1 MPVVSKIQIISVCTT
16 LWSVSSCCKWQS
28 CSRPVYLHAR
38 CRRAGLN
45 CCCSLTWPWEHHV
58 WTWWKCDETKISCS
72 NLYLSASHTAASQEN
87 LETLSEQKRP
97 EILRVD
103 VIITG
108 SHNQWPLHSCRLYPG
123 MQSNSLAA
131 NPYTCALHRWLT
143 ACFTSTDHHVKCLI
157 YIFFIVLVYKI

>member
-1 MPVVSKIQIISVCTT
+1 MISVIMLQMTKLLQASLFACQMPACRSELLLQPYMT
-16 LWSVSSCCKWQS
+16 LRAPRQNLVKMWRDKDQLLQPVPLCQSYSCI
-28 CSRPVYLHAR
+28 P
-38 CRRAGLN
+38 G
-45 CCCSLTWPWEHHV
+45 
-58 WTWWKCDETKISCS
+58 KC
-72 NLYLSASHTAASQEN
+72 

-131 NPYTCALHRWLT
+131 NPYTCAVHRWLT
-143 ACFTSTDHHVKCLI
+143 ACFTSTGHHVKCLI
-157 YIFFIVLVYKI
+157 YTYFIVLVYKI